1 MLFTKRLLPTPLPN
15 ERLVMELRRHWFS
28 FARQAFMYVLLLIG
42 PAVAYYLI
50 DSFESSLWTHLYNG
64 ALTEAITRLAVS
76 LYYLGVWVFFFYS
89 WLDYYLDVWVVTS
102 ERVLSLEQNGV
113 FNRRVAEL
121 RLSRVQDVSSQ
132 VKGIWETLLHFGDV
146 SVETAGEQPNVTF
159 HQVPGPYEV
168 SERLLRLVDEWNRE
182 NPRDKEADKGP

>member
-1 MLFTKRLLPTPLPN
+1 MLFTNKLLPTPLPH
-15 ERLVMELRRHWFS
+15 ERVVMELRRHWFS
-28 FARQAFMYVLLLIG
+28 FIRQSVVYVLLLIG
-42 PAVAYYLI
+42 PAIAYYLI
-50 DSFESSLWTHLYNG
+50 DNFENSLWGHLYNG
-64 ALTEAITRLAVS
+64 NLTEAITRLATS

-102 ERVLSLEQNGV
+102 ERVLSLEQRGI

-146 SVETAGEQPNVTF
+146 RVETAGEQPNVTF
-159 HQVPGPYEV
+159 RQVPSPYEV
-168 SERLLRLVDEWNRE
+168 SERLMRLVDEWNRE
-182 NPRDKEADKGP
+182 NQHDNEAENGP